1 MPTLEQ
7 IFKKCNVMLYDNES
21 LDLDHYYQERYQD
34 ENDEIKEMGEPF
46 ETDKS
51 RKKRSLD
58 LTPDDLAYSGFS
70 FFMDGSRRTYKIG
83 DMVIGGKKIYP
94 VVVAQVRAGCTQ
106 RDERKKLHS
115 YGEIQRKN
123 LLLISDKLNDVDFI
137 EIKQRILKTTMA
149 KISHL
154 MKASNN
160 VSVPIKYNGDFLIGP
175 EGAHMNI
182 SGISGLAT
190 KTSYVMFLLK
200 AIQYKYKEDVATVQ
214 TTY

>member
-7 IFKKCNVMLYDNES
+7 IFKKRNVMLYDNES
-21 LDLDHYYQERYQD
+21 LDLDHYYQEPYQD

-70 FFMDGSRRTYKIG
+70 LFMDGSRRTYKIG

-123 LLLISDKLNDVDFI
+123 LLLISDQLNDVDFI

-149 KISHL
+149 KNLALDVITYHFDSRKDTVPVNAAIA
-154 MKASNN
+154 KANS
-160 VSVPIKYNGDFLIGP
+160 ICMTWKLEFWTLWFRLI
-175 EGAHMNI
+175 H
-182 SGISGLAT
+182 
-190 KTSYVMFLLK
+190 
-200 AIQYKYKEDVATVQ
+200 
-214 TTY
+214 